1 MKSKNASASTWDTST
16 WDRTRA
22 IEDRQLLNESR
33 SRTMKSKRYL
43 KDTITASK
51 RTLRQIQ
58 KSADVLAQAQPRYL
72 DTQKMIATFMK
83 ASTPLEAYL
92 QEGGQLSERDLS
104 SIELTV
110 SGLVTFL
117 AAWKRKHTP
126 LMMSSDAFA
135 GSPSFRK
142 AHKKPLRPNRR
153 MATK

>member
-1 MKSKNASASTWDTST
+1 MWARNESKNASAFTWDRST
-16 WDRTRA
+16 WDRKRA

-83 ASTPLEAYL
+83 ASTPLEA
-92 QEGGQLSERDLS
+92 
-104 SIELTV
+104 
-110 SGLVTFL
+110 
-117 AAWKRKHTP
+117 
-126 LMMSSDAFA
+126 
-135 GSPSFRK
+135 
-142 AHKKPLRPNRR
+142 
-153 MATK
+153 